1 MKKSSDSVKKTAL
14 LALCAAFSLMLS
26 YVETL
31 IPPLSASVPG
41 IKMGLA
47 NIAIV
52 FSLYRFGVK
61 EAAAVSF
68 LRLVLST
75 LLFGNPMTF
84 IYSAAG
90 AVLSLA
96 AMAVLRRSDLFST
109 VGVSVAGAV
118 MHNLGQ
124 ILTAMLLLE
133 TAALG
138 YYMLVLAVTGT
149 VSGILVGL
157 CSALL
162 IKRLEKFGGLA

>member
-1 MKKSSDSVKKTAL
+1 MRRSHFNSKKTVF
-14 LALCAAFSLMLS
+14 LALCAAFALILS

-31 IPPLSASVPG
+31 IPPLFSSVPG

-52 FSLYRFGVK
+52 FVLYRFGVR

-68 LRLVLST
+68 VRLTMSM
-75 LLFGNPMTF
+75 LLFGNPIIF

-90 AVLSLA
+90 AFLSLA
-96 AMAVLRRSDLFST
+96 VMALLRRLDLFST

-124 ILTAMLLLE
+124 ILTAMFLLE

-138 YYMLVLAVTGT
+138 YYMLVLTVTGT
-149 VSGILVGL
+149 VSGIFVGL
-157 CSALL
+157 CGALL
-162 IKRLEKFGGLA
+162 IKRFGDLGGRL